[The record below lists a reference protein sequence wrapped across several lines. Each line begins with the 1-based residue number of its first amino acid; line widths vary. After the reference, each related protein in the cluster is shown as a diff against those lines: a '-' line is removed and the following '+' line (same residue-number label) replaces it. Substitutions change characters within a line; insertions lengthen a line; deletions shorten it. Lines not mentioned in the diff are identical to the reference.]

1 MKWLKKW
8 QTYAIVGIIL
18 SIYLLYAVLKVD
30 YMSLPDSGLS
40 RGIEIKNYPAGSDFS
55 DFYTKTYSV
64 TSDSDKLYALSISSE
79 GLNLDVLGPS
89 LEVYE
94 THFFEA
100 LKGHYEIASKKQ
112 GDYLTISCFDPKT
125 NRLEFYALNLMD
137 HSLKLESNYTLSD
150 VRAWALT
157 PDALIYTDE
166 GHLIRQTQSAKTE
179 LASSRFSESIAI
191 LNLENSNEQLI
202 GFTQFIDSQYQ
213 LDLVKI
219 DQNGKV
225 LNYIPNYFV
234 FGASGAVKPTELELG
249 ISGDKLNIISV
260 IKDSKSGVNIVYWL
274 NSNLTAS
281 KAVDFKTFNAY
292 TYSLSPLFY
301 LDDRAKLQLIM
312 TARTSIGRV
321 ELGSE
326 GSFQNLISTDD
337 TLSEA
342 KSMTKSTRPAI
353 NPQWLEIDK
362 NHYLFYTQTEKGM
375 SHLMVAS
382 DKAQLIE
389 LSQKASFGE
398 MISLLMTTLTT
409 FLPLMYVSLIIEV
422 YVLTPVLIAVVFI
435 SMFKL
440 TWAERHGKEMLLIS
454 LGLHLATKIYFIYQ
468 YVIVN
473 QALMGN
479 LPNFLNS
486 PLKFLFWATVMTG
499 LSIASFRAFH
509 KAAPNRH
516 YLQQYIFFNL
526 IDIILFTML
535 YAPYYLLQ

>member
-1 MKWLKKW
+1 MRWLKKW
-8 QTYAIVGIIL
+8 QTYAILGIIL

-40 RGIEIKNYPAGSDFS
+40 RGIEIKNYPAGTDFS
-55 DFYTKTYSV
+55 DFYTKTYSI
-64 TSDSDKLYALSISSE
+64 TSDSDKLYALSISSK
-79 GLNLDVLGPS
+79 GLSLDILGPS

-94 THFFEA
+94 TYFFES

-112 GDYLTISCFDPKT
+112 GDYLVISCFDPKT
-125 NRLEFYALNLMD
+125 NRLEFYALNLVD

-150 VRAWALT
+150 VRAWSLT
-157 PDALIYTDE
+157 PESLVYTDE
-166 GHLIRQTQSAKTE
+166 NHLIRQTQTSKTE
-179 LASSRFSESIAI
+179 LASSTFSESIAI
-191 LNLENSNEQLI
+191 LDLENTTDQLI
-202 GFTQFIDSQYQ
+202 GFTQFIDNQYQ

-219 DQNGKV
+219 DKAGKV
-225 LNYIPNYFV
+225 LKYIPNYFV
-234 FGASGAVKPTELELG
+234 FGAGGAVKPSELEFG
-249 ISGDKLNIISV
+249 ISDDQLNVISV
-260 IKDSKSGVNIVYWL
+260 IKDQKSGVNIVYWL
-274 NSNLTAS
+274 KSGLTAP

-301 LDDRAKLQLIM
+301 SDGVNKLQLIM

-337 TLSEA
+337 SLSQA
-342 KSMTKSTRPAI
+342 KSMTKSTKPAI

-362 NHYLFYTQTEKGM
+362 SHYLFYTQTEKGL

-382 DKAQLIE
+382 DKPQLID
-389 LSQKASFGE
+389 LSQKASLVE

-440 TWAERHGKEMLLIS
+440 TWAERHGREMLLIS
-454 LGLHLATKIYFIYQ
+454 LGLHLGTKIYFIYQ

-473 QALMGN
+473 QSLMGS
-479 LPNFLNS
+479 LPNFLDS

-499 LSIASFRAFH
+499 LSLASFRAFH